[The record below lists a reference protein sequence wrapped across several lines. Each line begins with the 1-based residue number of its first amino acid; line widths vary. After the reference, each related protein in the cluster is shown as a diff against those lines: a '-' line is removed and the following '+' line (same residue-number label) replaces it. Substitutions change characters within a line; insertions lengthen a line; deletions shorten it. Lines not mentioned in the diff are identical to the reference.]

1 MISTRVDIT
10 RRDNLEEMI
19 IFFATIAL
27 LTPVTAILTE
37 YFKFVANRISLGIR
51 STIYSMLQDKIM
63 KFSLLNSRR
72 FSEGYIT
79 NLIQVDAP
87 QVAEFV
93 NRLFLWIDGAARFLI
108 GFFFMVRF
116 AGFKLSVIMLG
127 LFLAVNTI
135 YLFTYSVKTKVLS
148 KLLKAKDERMSYF
161 TNVLENIDFVKI
173 NAMENEECL
182 NIYRKRE
189 IEIGLLKCNAVLSG
203 LVDFALYFCSY
214 FSTWLLMGYMIFIET
229 SITIDYGFFIGL
241 NSLYDDTQ
249 RGFGWMMTTSNY
261 FIQVRVSLNRINA
274 FLNTREINQSF
285 LEDTAAK
292 SDIAIKVENGDFR
305 WKHREGDEI
314 MVMTK
319 ALRKE
324 QARDQAKLK
333 KLDAMGARDEP
344 ANSLLSDG
352 MASVTATDEEGTDD
366 FFVRGV
372 NLEIKK
378 GERVAVIG
386 RSSSGKSSLL
396 YSVMGEMI
404 PMNINGQTK
413 IVRNGSISFLAQQRW
428 VIGTS
433 IKENICLGKPYNEE
447 LMERA
452 LMTSKLAFD
461 MKNLSHGID
470 TVLSDSGDTVSG
482 GQKARIGLARCFYQE

>member
-1 MISTRVDIT
+1 
-10 RRDNLEEMI
+10 
-19 IFFATIAL
+19 
-27 LTPVTAILTE
+27 
-37 YFKFVANRISLGIR
+37 
-51 STIYSMLQDKIM
+51 
-63 KFSLLNSRR
+63 
-72 FSEGYIT
+72 
-79 NLIQVDAP
+79 
-87 QVAEFV
+87 
-93 NRLFLWIDGAARFLI
+93 
-108 GFFFMVRF
+108 
-116 AGFKLSVIMLG
+116 
-127 LFLAVNTI
+127 
-135 YLFTYSVKTKVLS
+135 
-148 KLLKAKDERMSYF
+148 
-161 TNVLENIDFVKI
+161 
-173 NAMENEECL
+173 
-182 NIYRKRE
+182 
-189 IEIGLLKCNAVLSG
+189 
-203 LVDFALYFCSY
+203 
-214 FSTWLLMGYMIFIET
+214 
-229 SITIDYGFFIGL
+229 
-241 NSLYDDTQ
+241 
-249 RGFGWMMTTSNY
+249 
-261 FIQVRVSLNRINA
+261 
-274 FLNTREINQSF
+274 
-285 LEDTAAK
+285 
-292 SDIAIKVENGDFR
+292 
-305 WKHREGDEI
+305 